1 MRSQQE
7 QELEEKAPES
17 VIANVTEERE
27 MIESPKN
34 SPEISAAPDN
44 LEKEPKLIEDV
55 SKIVDDKAETP
66 SPESPKVPE
75 SNPEPEQEAVV
86 VIHEV
91 TMGKTTEI
99 LENGEHRVS
108 TSENSP
114 QDKFVE
120 VLVEENNEA
129 RIDVVSED
137 PFNDDYDS
145 DHSSLASDISYPEL
159 LELITN
165 LDSD

>member
-7 QELEEKAPES
+7 QELEEETTES
-17 VIANVTEERE
+17 VSAEERE
-27 MIESPKN
+27 MIEAQAN
-34 SPEISAAPDN
+34 SPEICATPEN
-44 LEKEPKLIEDV
+44 LEKEPKSIEDV
-55 SKIVDDKAETP
+55 PKIVYDKTETP
-66 SPESPKVPE
+66 SPDSPKIPE
-75 SNPEPEQEAVV
+75 TKPEPEPEPEAVV

-120 VLVEENNEA
+120 VLVEENNQA
-129 RIDVVSED
+129 RIDAVSAD
-137 PFNDDYDS
+137 PFVDDYDS

>member
-7 QELEEKAPES
+7 PDVEEEKAES
-17 VIANVTEERE
+17 VAEESTEEQE
-27 MIESPKN
+27 MIESPKI
-34 SPEISAAPDN
+34 SPEEATTSVSYENTPKSPEN
-44 LEKEPKLIEDV
+44 VSEKV
-55 SKIVDDKAETP
+55 NDKTEAP
-66 SPESPKVPE
+66 SPDSQKIPE
-75 SNPEPEQEAVV
+75 SKPEPETVV

-91 TMGKTTEI
+91 TIGKKTEI

-108 TSENSP
+108 ISENST

-120 VLVEENNEA
+120 ILVEENNEA
-129 RIDVVSED
+129 RTDEVSAD
-137 PFNDDYDS
+137 PFVDDYDS